1 MKEVR
6 SAVSLFSGA
15 GGMDVGFANAGF
27 DTVFANDIDKAA
39 CDTFNLNHSI
49 TSLCGDLRDYRDSIS
64 QFKGVDLV
72 FGGPPCQGFS
82 VAGKMDPD
90 DERSQLIWSFFD
102 KVELLKPRAFVC
114 ENVKALAVNSRW
126 SQVLD
131 GLIEKS
137 NALGYT
143 TALLVLNASNY
154 GVPQARERMFLVGI
168 REGGSKVSSLAF
180 KSALTASLDAKK
192 ESSIVIADL
201 IRGLGPAGSERNSRT
216 CSAIITYAK
225 NPVLRKSPYAGMLFN
240 GAGRPINPNG
250 VALTLA
256 ASMGG
261 NKTPIVD
268 EAEIFNGKASYVT
281 NYHQQ
286 LLTGATPRTGTAPS
300 RLRRITIDEALAIQ
314 SFPYDYKMVG
324 SQSAMYRQI
333 GNAVPCRL
341 AEVVARTVD
350 EVLTMGLKKFV
361 SVPQQPNIKI

>member
-1 MKEVR
+1 MR

-15 GGMDVGFANAGF
+15 GGMDVGFSSAGF
-27 DTVFANDIDKAA
+27 DVVFANDIDKAA
-39 CDTFNLNHSI
+39 CETYNLNHGI
-49 TSLCGDLRDYRDSIS
+49 QSLCGDLRDHKDRIS

-82 VAGKMDPD
+82 VAGKMDPN
-90 DERSQLIWSFFD
+90 DERSQLVWSFFD

-126 SQVLD
+126 SD
-131 GLIEKS
+131 IRDRLIDKS
-137 NALGYT
+137 SALGYT
-143 TALLVLNASNY
+143 TALLVLNASDF
-154 GVPQARERMFLVGI
+154 GVPQARERMFLIGVK
-168 REGGSKVSSLAF
+168 EGQSKISSQEFQA
-180 KSALTASLDAKK
+180 ALYKHLERNKQSPIT
-192 ESSIVIADL
+192 IADL
-201 IRGLGPAGSERNSRT
+201 IRKLGPAGSERNRRT

-261 NKTPIVD
+261 NKTPIID
-268 EAEIFNGKASYVT
+268 EEEIFQGQASYVIK
-281 NYHQQ
+281 YHQE
-286 LLTGATPRTGTAPS
+286 LLAGAKPRIGTAPE

-314 SFPYDYKMVG
+314 SFPTSYKMAG

-333 GNAVPCRL
+333 GNAVPCHL
-341 AEVVARTVD
+341 AEVVAGTVNQ
-350 EVLTMGLKKFV
+350 VLSVGLKNFV
-361 SVPQQPNIKI
+361 GELGAI